1 MCPLFIGLSYHF
13 YSVYNNIPQLL
24 QYIPGIFSYSSS
36 IAGVFLPCRRLVPG
50 LHDQSA
56 HRASGFSNGLLD
68 LRCTSPPR
76 LASVSGDEPSGL
88 RLWERQSRRALAS
101 QDRRSSAWV
110 FALSGGDRAGAPASS
125 TARDRRRLDWV
136 SAPYGQRPCWR
147 TCTAH
152 ERLHAVTCTN
162 SNSAGI

>member
-13 YSVYNNIPQLL
+13 YSIYNNIPQLL
-24 QYIPGIFSYSSS
+24 QYIPGIFYYSSS
-36 IAGVFLPCRRLVPG
+36 IAGVFLPCRHLVSG

-88 RLWERQSRRALAS
+88 RLWERQSR
-101 QDRRSSAWV
+101 
-110 FALSGGDRAGAPASS
+110 GAPAS
-125 TARDRRRLDWV
+125 
-136 SAPYGQRPCWR
+136 
-147 TCTAH
+147 
-152 ERLHAVTCTN
+152 
-162 SNSAGI
+162 